1 MWLQW
6 CIYKHVKG
14 IITVAANIAAKT
26 AVRNNKEVII
36 KNFSLFTNY
45 VRKKNKIQ

>member
-26 AVRNNKEVII
+26 VRNNKEVII
-36 KNFSLFTNY
+36 KMFFTIY
-45 VRKKNKIQ
+45 